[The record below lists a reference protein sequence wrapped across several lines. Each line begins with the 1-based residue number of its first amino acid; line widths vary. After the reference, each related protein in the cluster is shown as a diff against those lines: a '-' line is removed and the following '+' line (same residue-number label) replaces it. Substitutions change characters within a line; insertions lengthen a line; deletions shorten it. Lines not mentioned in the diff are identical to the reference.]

1 MSDTARRSTP
11 TEKMLQYA
19 RKVAAAL
26 GEDLPEEVEAS
37 FDACRDWL
45 DQNAERVP
53 PTEKQVSFAKQI
65 AEASGEDIPDDVL
78 ASKAKLSRWLDEHAG
93 GV

>member
-1 MSDTARRSTP
+1 MSDTARRNTP

-19 RKVAAAL
+19 HKVAAAL
-26 GEDLPEEVEAS
+26 GEDLPEEAEAD

-53 PTEKQVSFAKQI
+53 PTPKQI
-65 AEASGEDIPDDVL
+65 DYARQLAEAAGEDIPDDVL
-78 ASKAKLSRWLDEHAG
+78 ASKTKLSRWLDERAG
-93 GV
+93 GA